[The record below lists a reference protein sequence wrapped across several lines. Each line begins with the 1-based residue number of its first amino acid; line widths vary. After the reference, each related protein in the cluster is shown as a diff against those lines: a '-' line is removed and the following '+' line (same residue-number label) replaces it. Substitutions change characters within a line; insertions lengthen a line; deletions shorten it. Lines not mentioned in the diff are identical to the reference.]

1 MSQSSN
7 NLCKIEDNNKNNNQF
22 IIKKLKAEE
31 NPRSYSFSTTET
43 IENDYQSETEIDFN
57 QDFFPKKT
65 KIKFTDFL
73 VDNWELAIKNYI
85 SRKYQLILNNK
96 KI

>member
-43 IENDYQSETEIDFN
+43 IENDYQS
-57 QDFFPKKT
+57 DFFPKNT